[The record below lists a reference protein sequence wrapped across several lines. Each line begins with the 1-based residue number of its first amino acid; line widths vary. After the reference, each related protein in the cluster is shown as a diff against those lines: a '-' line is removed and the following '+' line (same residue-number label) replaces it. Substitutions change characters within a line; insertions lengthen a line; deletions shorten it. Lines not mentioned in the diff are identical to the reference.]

1 MIQISSLQKIYK
13 KIDNISMNK
22 IQSLNKYFTY
32 HKKYLLIIL
41 NLSLLIFVTLEV
53 MIFIELSEGYS
64 KYNLN
69 EQAVGASGGS
79 WADGD
84 AGTYD

>member
-1 MIQISSLQKIYK
+1 M
-13 KIDNISMNK
+13 
-22 IQSLNKYFTY
+22 
-32 HKKYLLIIL
+32 YLLIIL
-41 NLSLLIFVTLEV
+41 NLFLLIFVTLEV
-53 MIFIELSEGYS
+53 MIFLELSKGYS

>member
-1 MIQISSLQKIYK
+1 M
-13 KIDNISMNK
+13 
-22 IQSLNKYFTY
+22 
-32 HKKYLLIIL
+32 
-41 NLSLLIFVTLEV
+41 TLEV
-53 MIFIELSEGYS
+53 MIFIEVSEGYS

>member
-1 MIQISSLQKIYK
+1 MKP
-13 KIDNISMNK
+13 
-22 IQSLNKYFTY
+22 FTGDI
-32 HKKYLLIIL
+32 LVFLIVEWIGVVVI
-41 NLSLLIFVTLEV
+41 LIFVTLEV

-64 KYNLN
+64 KYALN

>member
-1 MIQISSLQKIYK
+1 
-13 KIDNISMNK
+13 
-22 IQSLNKYFTY
+22 
-32 HKKYLLIIL
+32 
-41 NLSLLIFVTLEV
+41 LSLLIFVTLEV

-64 KYNLN
+64 KYALN

>member
-1 MIQISSLQKIYK
+1 
-13 KIDNISMNK
+13 MNK

-53 MIFIELSEGYS
+53 MILIEVSEGYS

>member
-1 MIQISSLQKIYK
+1 
-13 KIDNISMNK
+13 MNK
-22 IQSLNKYFTY
+22 FLSLNQYLSQNRM
-32 HKKYLLIIL
+32 YLLIIL
-41 NLSLLIFVTLEV
+41 NLFLLIFVTLEV
-53 MIFIELSEGYS
+53 MIFLELSKGYS